1 MEPVRAVEAVLFASS
16 RPLKISDIEA
26 ATQIT
31 PDVIHRS
38 LVKLKKEYDERGSAV
53 EVVKIGIRHAF
64 QLRKEYVA
72 YGLPF
77 AEKELPREVL
87 RTAAYIA
94 YNQPILQSDLAKAL
108 GGDVYEHVHAL
119 RNAGLVTASK
129 RGQTFSLTTSKRF
142 AEYFGIASS
151 RKEDIKKWMESQA
164 SQAQRPPE
172 A

>member
-1 MEPVRAVEAVLFASS
+1 MEPARAVEAVLFASS
-16 RPLKISDIEA
+16 RPLKVSEIEA
-26 ATQIT
+26 ATQLT

-38 LVKLKKEYDERGSAV
+38 LAKLKKEYDERGSAM
-53 EVVKIGIRHAF
+53 EVVKIGIRHAL
-64 QLRKEYVA
+64 QLRKEFVG

-108 GGDVYEHVHAL
+108 GSEVYEHVRSLHA
-119 RNAGLVTASK
+119 AGLITASR

-164 SQAQRPPE
+164 SQPQRPPE